1 MKYPFLE
8 NWSYITPLSLHNGHY
23 KEVRMYGKWQNYPLK
38 NHHCNSIYQDGPHH
52 SFVKFVRQAVGD
64 TFALKIEAQS
74 GC

>member
-1 MKYPFLE
+1 MA
-8 NWSYITPLSLHNGHY
+8 N
-23 KEVRMYGKWQNYPLK
+23 GKWKMANGK
-38 NHHCNSIYQDGPHH
+38 IIHKKITIVTAFTKMISKMGPHH

>member
-1 MKYPFLE
+1 
-8 NWSYITPLSLHNGHY
+8 
-23 KEVRMYGKWQNYPLK
+23 MYGKWQVIREK
-38 NHHCNSIYQDGPHH
+38 KITIVTAFTKMISKMGPHH

>member
-1 MKYPFLE
+1 MANGKIIHKK
-8 NWSYITPLSLHNGHY
+8 ITIVTAFTKMIS
-23 KEVRMYGKWQNYPLK
+23 KM
-38 NHHCNSIYQDGPHH
+38 GPHH